1 MTKPTRARSS
11 RKPAGWSWTDLLLG
25 RPLTSAQASHEQ
37 VGVLAGVAL
46 LGLDALSS
54 AAYGPEAALTV
65 LRPLGSAGVGV
76 LLPITLC
83 IVGLLVVV
91 ASSYRQ
97 TIAAYP
103 RGGGAYTVA
112 RENLGRRVGL
122 LAASALLLDYLLN
135 VAVGISAGVGAITS
149 AFPALRPHTLGLALG
164 LLGLLTL
171 VNLRGAREAGAL
183 FLLPTVLFIGSLVAL
198 LAVGTFRAVA
208 AGGAP
213 VPVVAPPALPPAS
226 TGLGVW
232 LLLRTFASGCTAMTG
247 VEAVSN
253 AVPVFRAPSVRLAR
267 VTLSLII
274 LVLVVLLVGVAVL
287 CRFYG
292 VGATVP
298 DGPGYQSVL
307 SQLLAAVTGRGVFY
321 YVAMTS
327 ILGVLALSANTS
339 FAGFP
344 RVCWLLAMDRY
355 LPVAFVHRGRR
366 LAYSR
371 GILLLA
377 VLAGALILASGAVT
391 DRLIPLFAIGA
402 LLAFTLSQAGMV
414 VYWTRHPSEGWR
426 WRRALNGLGAAM
438 TGLALAIVCVAKFTH
453 GGWAAVVLIPL
464 GVLLFSRVHAAYLR
478 MRRETGLSRPLR
490 LDTRESLV
498 AVVPVSR
505 WSHASETALR
515 FALGLCQDVRAVH
528 VCTDDDDVVPGTL
541 SREWAR
547 FVEEPA
553 VRARLRPPR
562 LEQLPSPY
570 RGLVQ
575 PLLDYVDGLLAEDA
589 HRTVA
594 VVLPELLERQWY
606 RAVMYG
612 RRAELLRS
620 TLLLSGARRVVVI
633 SVPWYLRSDLESRGH
648 APLEPGAPSAPH

>member
-1 MTKPTRARSS
+1 MEQAREG
-11 RKPAGWSWTDLLLG
+11 RRSWMDALLG
-25 RPLTSAQASHEQ
+25 RPLTTAQASHEQ

-65 LRPLGSAGVGV
+65 LRPLGPSGVK
-76 LLPITLC
+76 LLFPITAC

-91 ASSYRQ
+91 AASYRQ

-103 RGGGAYTVA
+103 RGGGSYTVA

-135 VAVGISAGVGAITS
+135 VAVGISAGVGAIVS
-149 AFPALRPHTLGLALG
+149 AFPALGPHTLALALG

-183 FLLPTVLFIGSLVAL
+183 FLLPTGMFIGSLFIL
-198 LAVGTFRAVA
+198 LAVGAFRAFA
-208 AGGAP
+208 QGGAP
-213 VPVVAPPALPPAS
+213 ASDIPPPALPPPSAS
-226 TGLGVW
+226 VGLW
-232 LLLRTFASGCTAMTG
+232 LVLRAFASGCTAMTG

-253 AVPVFRAPSVRLAR
+253 AVPIFRAPSVKRARL
-267 VTLSLII
+267 TLSLII
-274 LVLVVLLVGVAVL
+274 LVLVLLLLGVAAL
-287 CRFYG
+287 CRVYG
-292 VGATVP
+292 VGATAP

-344 RVCWLLAMDRY
+344 RVCWLLALDRY

-371 GILLLA
+371 GILLLS
-377 VLAGALILASGAVT
+377 VLAGLVILASNAIT

-402 LLAFTLSQAGMV
+402 LLAFTLSQTGMV
-414 VYWTRHPSEGWR
+414 VYWTRRREAGWQ
-426 WRRALNGLGAAM
+426 WRRVLNGVGALL
-438 TGLALAIVCVAKFTH
+438 TGLALSIVIVAKFTH
-453 GGWAAVVLIPL
+453 GGWAAVVIIPL
-464 GVLLFSRVHAAYLR
+464 GVLLFSRVHKAYLR
-478 MRRETGLSRPLR
+478 VRETTGLRRPMAV
-490 LDTRESLV
+490 DPGGSMV
-498 AVVPVSR
+498 AVVPMSR
-505 WSHASETALR
+505 WSHASEAALR
-515 FALGLCQDVRAVH
+515 FALGLCLDVRAVH
-528 VCTDDDDVVPGTL
+528 VRTDEEEDAPGALAEQWATL
-541 SREWAR
+541 
-547 FVEEPA
+547 VQEPA
-553 VRARLRPPR
+553 VRARVQVPR
-562 LEQLPSPY
+562 LEEVASPY

-575 PLLDYVDGLLAEDA
+575 PLLDYLDGLLAEDP

-594 VVLPELLERQWY
+594 VVLPELLESKWY

-620 TLLLSGARRVVVI
+620 TLLLSGARRLVII
-633 SVPWYLRSDLESRGH
+633 SVPWYLRTEDQDQPGSALGPPGESEPV
-648 APLEPGAPSAPH
+648 APA

>member
-1 MTKPTRARSS
+1 MEHAREG
-11 RKPAGWSWTDLLLG
+11 RRSWMDVLLG
-25 RPLTSAQASHEQ
+25 KPLTTAQASHEQ

-65 LRPLGSAGVGV
+65 LRPLGPSGVK
-76 LLPITLC
+76 LLFPITAC

-112 RENLGRRVGL
+112 RENLGRRMGL

-135 VAVGISAGVGAITS
+135 VAVGISAGVGALVS
-149 AFPALRPHTLGLALG
+149 AFPLLRPHTLGLALG

-183 FLLPTVLFIGSLVAL
+183 FLLPTAMFIGSLFIL
-198 LAVGTFRAVA
+198 LAVGAFRAFTQ
-208 AGGAP
+208 GGAP
-213 VPVVAPPALPPAS
+213 ASDIPPPALPSPSAS
-226 TGLGVW
+226 VGLW
-232 LLLRTFASGCTAMTG
+232 LVLRAFASGCTAMTG

-253 AVPVFRAPSVRLAR
+253 AVPVFRAPSVKRARL
-267 VTLSLII
+267 TLSLII
-274 LVLVVLLVGVAVL
+274 LVLVLLLLGVAAL
-287 CRFYG
+287 CHVYG
-292 VGATVP
+292 VGATAP

-344 RVCWLLAMDRY
+344 RVCWLLALDRY

-371 GILLLA
+371 GILLLS
-377 VLAGALILASGAVT
+377 VLAGLLILASEAIT

-402 LLAFTLSQAGMV
+402 LLAFTLSQTGMV
-414 VYWTRHPSEGWR
+414 VYWTRRRDAGWQ
-426 WRRALNGLGAAM
+426 WRRVLNGVGALL
-438 TGLALAIVCVAKFTH
+438 TGLALSIVIVAKFTH
-453 GGWAAVVLIPL
+453 GGWAAVVIIPL
-464 GVLLFSRVHAAYLR
+464 GVLLFSRVHRAYLR
-478 MRRETGLSRPLR
+478 VRETTDLQRPLV
-490 LDTRESLV
+490 LDPVGSMV
-498 AVVPVSR
+498 AVVPMSR

-515 FALGLCQDVRAVH
+515 FALGLCHDVRAVH
-528 VCTDDDDVVPGTL
+528 VRTDEEEDAPGAL
-541 SREWAR
+541 AARWAAL
-547 FVEEPA
+547 VEEPA
-553 VRARLRPPR
+553 VRARVQVPR
-562 LEQLPSPY
+562 LEEVPSPY

-575 PLLDYVDGLLAEDA
+575 PLLDYVDGLLAENP

-620 TLLLSGARRVVVI
+620 TLLLSGARRLVVI
-633 SVPWYLRSDLESRGH
+633 SVPWYLRTGDQAQPGSALGPTGESEPT
-648 APLEPGAPSAPH
+648 APA

>member
-1 MTKPTRARSS
+1 MDT
-11 RKPAGWSWTDLLLG
+11 LLG
-25 RPLTSAQASHEQ
+25 KPLTTAQASHEQ

-65 LRPLGSAGVGV
+65 LRPLGPTGVKL
-76 LLPITLC
+76 LLPITAC

-135 VAVGISAGVGAITS
+135 VAVGISAGVGAIVS

-183 FLLPTVLFIGSLVAL
+183 FLLPTAMFIGSLFIL
-198 LAVGTFRAVA
+198 LAVGAFRAFA
-208 AGGAP
+208 QGGAP
-213 VPVVAPPALPPAS
+213 ASDIPPPALPSPSAS
-226 TGLGVW
+226 VGLW
-232 LLLRTFASGCTAMTG
+232 LVLRAFASGCTAMTG

-253 AVPVFRAPSVRLAR
+253 AVPVFRAPSVRRAR
-267 VTLSLII
+267 LTLSLII
-274 LVLVVLLVGVAVL
+274 LVLVLLLLGVSAL
-287 CRFYG
+287 CQVYG
-292 VGATVP
+292 VGATAP

-344 RVCWLLAMDRY
+344 RVCWLLALDRY

-377 VLAGALILASGAVT
+377 VLAGLLILASDAIT

-402 LLAFTLSQAGMV
+402 LLAFTLSQTGMV
-414 VYWTRHPSEGWR
+414 VYWTRRREAGWR
-426 WRRALNGLGAAM
+426 WRRVLNGVGALL
-438 TGLALAIVCVAKFTH
+438 TGLALAIVIVAKFTH
-453 GGWAAVVLIPL
+453 GGWAAVVIIPL
-464 GVLLFSRVHAAYLR
+464 GVLLFSRVHKAYLR
-478 MRRETGLSRPLR
+478 VRETTGLQRPMAVDAR
-490 LDTRESLV
+490 GSMV
-498 AVVPVSR
+498 AVVPMSR

-515 FALGLCQDVRAVH
+515 FALGLCHDVRAVH
-528 VCTDDDDVVPGTL
+528 VRTDEDEAAPGAL
-541 SREWAR
+541 AEQWAAL
-547 FVEEPA
+547 VQEPA
-553 VRARLRPPR
+553 VRARLQVPR
-562 LEQLPSPY
+562 LDEVPSPY

-575 PLLDYVDGLLAEDA
+575 PLLDYVDGLLAEDP

-594 VVLPELLERQWY
+594 VVLPELLERRWY

-612 RRAELLRS
+612 RRSELLRS
-620 TLLLSGARRVVVI
+620 TLMLSGARRLVVI
-633 SVPWYLRSDLESRGH
+633 SVPWYLRTEDQSQPGSALGPVAESG
-648 APLEPGAPSAPH
+648 PVAPS

>member
-1 MTKPTRARSS
+1 M
-11 RKPAGWSWTDLLLG
+11 DMLLG
-25 RPLTSAQASHEQ
+25 KPLTTAQASHEQ

-65 LRPLGSAGVGV
+65 LRPLGPTGVKL
-76 LLPITLC
+76 LLPITAC

-135 VAVGISAGVGAITS
+135 VAVGISAGVGAIVS

-183 FLLPTVLFIGSLVAL
+183 FLLPTAMFIGSLFIL
-198 LAVGTFRAVA
+198 LAVGAFRAFA
-208 AGGAP
+208 QGGAP
-213 VPVVAPPALPPAS
+213 ASDIPPPALPSPSAS
-226 TGLGVW
+226 VGLW
-232 LLLRTFASGCTAMTG
+232 LVLRAFASGCTAMTG

-253 AVPVFRAPSVRLAR
+253 AVPVFRAPSVRRAR
-267 VTLSLII
+267 LTLSLII
-274 LVLVVLLVGVAVL
+274 LVLVLLLLGVSAL
-287 CRFYG
+287 CQVYG
-292 VGATVP
+292 VGATAP

-344 RVCWLLAMDRY
+344 RVCWLLALDRY

-377 VLAGALILASGAVT
+377 VLAGLLILASDAIT

-402 LLAFTLSQAGMV
+402 LLAFTLSQTGMV
-414 VYWTRHPSEGWR
+414 VYWTRRRETGWR
-426 WRRALNGLGAAM
+426 WRRVLNGVGALL
-438 TGLALAIVCVAKFTH
+438 TGLALAIVIVAKFTH
-453 GGWAAVVLIPL
+453 GGWAAVVIIPL
-464 GVLLFSRVHAAYLR
+464 GVLLFSRVHKAYLR
-478 MRRETGLSRPLR
+478 VRETTGLQRPMAVDSRG
-490 LDTRESLV
+490 SMV
-498 AVVPVSR
+498 AVVPMSR

-515 FALGLCQDVRAVH
+515 FALGLCHDVRAVH
-528 VCTDDDDVVPGTL
+528 VRTDEDEAAPGSL
-541 SREWAR
+541 AEQWAAL
-547 FVEEPA
+547 VQEPA
-553 VRARLRPPR
+553 VRARLQVPR
-562 LEQLPSPY
+562 LDEVPSPY

-575 PLLDYVDGLLAEDA
+575 PLLDYVDRLLAEDP

-594 VVLPELLERQWY
+594 VVLPELLERRWY

-612 RRAELLRS
+612 RRSELLRS
-620 TLLLSGARRVVVI
+620 TLMLSGARRLVVI
-633 SVPWYLRSDLESRGH
+633 SVPWYLRTEDQSQPGSALGPVAESG
-648 APLEPGAPSAPH
+648 PVAPS

>member
-1 MTKPTRARSS
+1 M
-11 RKPAGWSWTDLLLG
+11 DMLLG
-25 RPLTSAQASHEQ
+25 KPLTTAQASHEQ

-65 LRPLGSAGVGV
+65 LRPLGPTGVKL
-76 LLPITLC
+76 LLPITAC

-135 VAVGISAGVGAITS
+135 VAVGISAGVGAIVS

-183 FLLPTVLFIGSLVAL
+183 FLLPTAMFIGSLFIL
-198 LAVGTFRAVA
+198 LAVGAFRAFA
-208 AGGAP
+208 QGGAP
-213 VPVVAPPALPPAS
+213 ASDIPPPALPSPSAS
-226 TGLGVW
+226 VGLW
-232 LLLRTFASGCTAMTG
+232 LVLRAFASGCTAMTG

-253 AVPVFRAPSVRLAR
+253 AVPVFRAPSVRRAR
-267 VTLSLII
+267 LTLSLII
-274 LVLVVLLVGVAVL
+274 LILVLLLLGVSAL
-287 CRFYG
+287 CQVYG
-292 VGATVP
+292 VGATAP

-344 RVCWLLAMDRY
+344 RVCWLLALDRY

-377 VLAGALILASGAVT
+377 VLAGVLILASDAIT

-402 LLAFTLSQAGMV
+402 LLAFTLSQTGMV
-414 VYWTRHPSEGWR
+414 VYWTRRREAGWR
-426 WRRALNGLGAAM
+426 WRRVLNGVGALL
-438 TGLALAIVCVAKFTH
+438 TGLALAIVIVAKFTH
-453 GGWAAVVLIPL
+453 GGWAAVVIIPL
-464 GVLLFSRVHAAYLR
+464 GVLLFSRVHKAYLR
-478 MRRETGLSRPLR
+478 VRATTGLQRPMAVDSRG
-490 LDTRESLV
+490 SMV
-498 AVVPVSR
+498 AVVPMSR

-515 FALGLCQDVRAVH
+515 FALGLCHDVRAVH
-528 VCTDDDDVVPGTL
+528 VRTDEDEAAPGAL
-541 SREWAR
+541 ADQWAAL
-547 FVEEPA
+547 VQEPA
-553 VRARLRPPR
+553 VRARLQVPR
-562 LEQLPSPY
+562 LDEVPSPY

-575 PLLDYVDGLLAEDA
+575 PLLDYVDGLLAEDP

-594 VVLPELLERQWY
+594 VVLPELLERRWY

-612 RRAELLRS
+612 RRSELLRS
-620 TLLLSGARRVVVI
+620 TLMLSGARRLVVI
-633 SVPWYLRSDLESRGH
+633 SVPWYLRTEDQSQPGSALGPVGESG
-648 APLEPGAPSAPH
+648 PVAPS

>member
-1 MTKPTRARSS
+1 MEHARTS
-11 RKPAGWSWTDLLLG
+11 RRSWMDTLLG
-25 RPLTSAQASHEQ
+25 KPLTTAQASHEQ

-65 LRPLGSAGVGV
+65 LRPLGPTGVKL
-76 LLPITLC
+76 LLPITAC

-135 VAVGISAGVGAITS
+135 VAVGISAGVGAIVS

-183 FLLPTVLFIGSLVAL
+183 FLLPTAMFIGSLFIL
-198 LAVGTFRAVA
+198 LAVGAFRAFA
-208 AGGAP
+208 QGGAP
-213 VPVVAPPALPPAS
+213 ASDIPPPALPSPSAS
-226 TGLGVW
+226 VGLW
-232 LLLRTFASGCTAMTG
+232 LVLRAFASGCTAMTG

-253 AVPVFRAPSVRLAR
+253 AVPVFRAPSVRRAR
-267 VTLSLII
+267 LTLSLII
-274 LVLVVLLVGVAVL
+274 LVLVLLLLGVSAL
-287 CRFYG
+287 CQVYG
-292 VGATVP
+292 VGATAP

-344 RVCWLLAMDRY
+344 RVCWLLALDRY

-377 VLAGALILASGAVT
+377 VLAGLLILASDAIT

-402 LLAFTLSQAGMV
+402 LLAFTLSQTGMV
-414 VYWTRHPSEGWR
+414 VYWTRRREAGWR
-426 WRRALNGLGAAM
+426 WRRVLNGVGALL
-438 TGLALAIVCVAKFTH
+438 TGLALAIVIVAKFTH
-453 GGWAAVVLIPL
+453 GGWAAVVIIPL
-464 GVLLFSRVHAAYLR
+464 GVLLFSRVHKAYLR
-478 MRRETGLSRPLR
+478 VRETTGLQRPMAVDAR
-490 LDTRESLV
+490 GSMV
-498 AVVPVSR
+498 AVVPMSR

-515 FALGLCQDVRAVH
+515 FALGLCHDVRAVH
-528 VCTDDDDVVPGTL
+528 VRTDEDEAAPGAL
-541 SREWAR
+541 AEQWAAL
-547 FVEEPA
+547 VQEPA
-553 VRARLRPPR
+553 VRARLQVPR
-562 LEQLPSPY
+562 LDEVPSPY

-575 PLLDYVDGLLAEDA
+575 PLLDYVDGLLAEDP

-594 VVLPELLERQWY
+594 VVLPELLERRWY

-612 RRAELLRS
+612 RRSELLRS
-620 TLLLSGARRVVVI
+620 TLMLSGARRLVVI
-633 SVPWYLRSDLESRGH
+633 SVPWYLRTEDQSQPGSALGPVAESG
-648 APLEPGAPSAPH
+648 PVAPS

>member
-1 MTKPTRARSS
+1 MDT
-11 RKPAGWSWTDLLLG
+11 LLG
-25 RPLTSAQASHEQ
+25 KPLTTAQASHEQ

-65 LRPLGSAGVGV
+65 LRPLGPTGVKL
-76 LLPITLC
+76 LLPITAC

-135 VAVGISAGVGAITS
+135 VAVGISAGVGAIVS

-183 FLLPTVLFIGSLVAL
+183 FLLPTVMFIGSLFIL
-198 LAVGTFRAVA
+198 LAVGAFRAFA
-208 AGGAP
+208 QGGAP
-213 VPVVAPPALPPAS
+213 ASDIPPPALPSPSAS
-226 TGLGVW
+226 VGLW
-232 LLLRTFASGCTAMTG
+232 LVLRAFASGCTAMTG

-253 AVPVFRAPSVRLAR
+253 AVPVFRAPSVRRAR
-267 VTLSLII
+267 LTLSLII
-274 LVLVVLLVGVAVL
+274 LTLVLLLLGVSAL
-287 CRFYG
+287 CQVYG
-292 VGATVP
+292 VGATAP

-344 RVCWLLAMDRY
+344 RVCWLLALDRY

-377 VLAGALILASGAVT
+377 VLAGVLILASDAIT

-402 LLAFTLSQAGMV
+402 LLAFTLSQTGMV
-414 VYWTRHPSEGWR
+414 VYWTRRREAGWR
-426 WRRALNGLGAAM
+426 WRRVLNGVGALL
-438 TGLALAIVCVAKFTH
+438 TGLALAIVIVAKFTH
-453 GGWAAVVLIPL
+453 GGWAAVVIIPL
-464 GVLLFSRVHAAYLR
+464 GVLLFSRVHKAYLR
-478 MRRETGLSRPLR
+478 VRATTGLQRPMAVDSRG
-490 LDTRESLV
+490 SMV
-498 AVVPVSR
+498 AVVPMSR

-515 FALGLCQDVRAVH
+515 FALGLCHDVRAVH
-528 VCTDDDDVVPGTL
+528 VRTDEDEAAPGSL
-541 SREWAR
+541 AEQWAAL
-547 FVEEPA
+547 VQEPA
-553 VRARLRPPR
+553 VRARLQVPR
-562 LEQLPSPY
+562 LDEVPSPY

-575 PLLDYVDGLLAEDA
+575 PLLDYVDGLLAEDP

-594 VVLPELLERQWY
+594 VVLPELLERRWY

-612 RRAELLRS
+612 RRSELLRS
-620 TLLLSGARRVVVI
+620 TLMLSGARRLVVI
-633 SVPWYLRSDLESRGH
+633 SVPWYLRTEDQSQPGSALGPVGESG
-648 APLEPGAPSAPH
+648 PVAPS

>member
-1 MTKPTRARSS
+1 MEHARTG
-11 RKPAGWSWTDLLLG
+11 RRSWMDMLLG
-25 RPLTSAQASHEQ
+25 KPLTTAQASHEQ

-65 LRPLGSAGVGV
+65 LRPLGPTGVKL
-76 LLPITLC
+76 LLPITAC

-135 VAVGISAGVGAITS
+135 VAVGISAGVGAIVS

-183 FLLPTVLFIGSLVAL
+183 FLLPTAMFIGSLFIL
-198 LAVGTFRAVA
+198 LAVGAFRAFA
-208 AGGAP
+208 QGGAP
-213 VPVVAPPALPPAS
+213 ASDIPPPALPSPSAS
-226 TGLGVW
+226 VGLW
-232 LLLRTFASGCTAMTG
+232 LVLRAFASGCTAMTG

-253 AVPVFRAPSVRLAR
+253 AVPVFRAPSVRRAR
-267 VTLSLII
+267 LTLSLII
-274 LVLVVLLVGVAVL
+274 LILVLLLLGVSAL
-287 CRFYG
+287 CQVYG
-292 VGATVP
+292 VGATAP

-344 RVCWLLAMDRY
+344 RVCWLLALDRY

-377 VLAGALILASGAVT
+377 VLAGVLILASDAIT

-402 LLAFTLSQAGMV
+402 LLAFTLSQTGMV
-414 VYWTRHPSEGWR
+414 VYWTRRREAGWR
-426 WRRALNGLGAAM
+426 WRRVLNGVGALL
-438 TGLALAIVCVAKFTH
+438 TGLALAIVIVAKFTH
-453 GGWAAVVLIPL
+453 GGWAAVVIIPL
-464 GVLLFSRVHAAYLR
+464 GVLLFSRVHKAYLR
-478 MRRETGLSRPLR
+478 VRATTGLQRPMAVDSRG
-490 LDTRESLV
+490 SMV
-498 AVVPVSR
+498 AVVPMSR

-515 FALGLCQDVRAVH
+515 FALGLCHDVRAVH
-528 VCTDDDDVVPGTL
+528 VRTDEDEAAPGAL
-541 SREWAR
+541 ADQWAAL
-547 FVEEPA
+547 VQEPA
-553 VRARLRPPR
+553 VRARLQVPR
-562 LEQLPSPY
+562 LDEVPSPY

-575 PLLDYVDGLLAEDA
+575 PLLDYVDGLLAEDP

-594 VVLPELLERQWY
+594 VVLPELLERRWY

-612 RRAELLRS
+612 RRSELLRS
-620 TLLLSGARRVVVI
+620 TLMLSGARRLVVI
-633 SVPWYLRSDLESRGH
+633 SVPWYLRTEDQSQPGSALGPVGESG
-648 APLEPGAPSAPH
+648 PVAPS

>member
-1 MTKPTRARSS
+1 MEHSRTGRRS
-11 RKPAGWSWTDLLLG
+11 WMDTLLG
-25 RPLTSAQASHEQ
+25 KPLTTAQASHEQ

-65 LRPLGSAGVGV
+65 LRPLGPTGVKL
-76 LLPITLC
+76 LLPITAC

-135 VAVGISAGVGAITS
+135 VAVGISAGVGAIVS

-183 FLLPTVLFIGSLVAL
+183 FLLPTVMFIGSLFIL
-198 LAVGTFRAVA
+198 LAVGAFRAFA
-208 AGGAP
+208 QGGAP
-213 VPVVAPPALPPAS
+213 ASDIPPPALPSPSAS
-226 TGLGVW
+226 VGLW
-232 LLLRTFASGCTAMTG
+232 LVLRAFASGCTAMTG

-253 AVPVFRAPSVRLAR
+253 AVPVFRAPSVRRAR
-267 VTLSLII
+267 LTLSLII
-274 LVLVVLLVGVAVL
+274 LTLVLLLLGVSAL
-287 CRFYG
+287 CQVYG
-292 VGATVP
+292 VGATAP

-344 RVCWLLAMDRY
+344 RVCWLLALDRY

-377 VLAGALILASGAVT
+377 VLAGVLILASDAIT

-402 LLAFTLSQAGMV
+402 LLAFTLSQTGMV
-414 VYWTRHPSEGWR
+414 VYWTRRREAGWR
-426 WRRALNGLGAAM
+426 WRRVLNGVGALL
-438 TGLALAIVCVAKFTH
+438 TGLALAIVIVAKFTH
-453 GGWAAVVLIPL
+453 GGWAAVVIIPL
-464 GVLLFSRVHAAYLR
+464 GVLLFSRVHKAYLR
-478 MRRETGLSRPLR
+478 VRATTGLQRPMAVDSRG
-490 LDTRESLV
+490 SMV
-498 AVVPVSR
+498 AVVPMSR

-515 FALGLCQDVRAVH
+515 FALGLCHDVRAVH
-528 VCTDDDDVVPGTL
+528 VRTDEDEAAPGSL
-541 SREWAR
+541 AEQWAAL
-547 FVEEPA
+547 VQEPA
-553 VRARLRPPR
+553 VRARLQVPR
-562 LEQLPSPY
+562 LDEVPSPY

-575 PLLDYVDGLLAEDA
+575 PLLDYVDGLLAEDP

-594 VVLPELLERQWY
+594 VVLPELLERRWY

-612 RRAELLRS
+612 RRSELLRS
-620 TLLLSGARRVVVI
+620 TLMLSGARRLVVI
-633 SVPWYLRSDLESRGH
+633 SVPWYLRTEDQSQPGSALGPVGESG
-648 APLEPGAPSAPH
+648 PVAPS